1 MEIAHPAAKVAA
13 AALPPNPTGATV
25 GIPVTVEYQG
35 TYNWHQTVTRA
46 GAPT

>member
-1 MEIAHPAAKVAA
+1 MEIAHPAATVAA
-13 AALPPNPTGATV
+13 AALTATPAGATV